1 MAKNNSGSGLSLTA
15 VLFIVFLVLK
25 LTGNITLSCWW
36 VTSPL
41 WIPFVIAFGLVL
53 LILVGIIIALTFGAS
68 ISDIKEKANYFINKR
83 KDKKTNL

>member
-25 LTGNITLSCWW
+25 LTGNITWSWWW

-41 WIPFVIAFGLVL
+41 WIPFLIGIGLVL
-53 LILVGIIIALTFGAS
+53 TILIGVIIALSFGAS
-68 ISDIKEKANYFINKR
+68 ISDIKEKANYLINKR
-83 KDKKTNL
+83 KEKKTNL

>member
-25 LTGNITLSCWW
+25 LTGNITWSWWW

-41 WIPFVIAFGLVL
+41 WIPFLIGTGLVL
-53 LILVGIIIALTFGAS
+53 TILIGVIIALSFGAS
-68 ISDIKEKANYFINKR
+68 ISDIKEKANYLINIR
-83 KDKKTNL
+83 KEKKD

>member
-25 LTGNITLSCWW
+25 LTGNITWSWWW

-41 WIPFVIAFGLVL
+41 WITFLIGFGLVL
-53 LILVGIIIALTFGAS
+53 VILVGIIIALTFGSS
-68 ISDIKEKANYFINKR
+68 ISDIKEKANYFINR
-83 KDKKTNL
+83 KDKKD